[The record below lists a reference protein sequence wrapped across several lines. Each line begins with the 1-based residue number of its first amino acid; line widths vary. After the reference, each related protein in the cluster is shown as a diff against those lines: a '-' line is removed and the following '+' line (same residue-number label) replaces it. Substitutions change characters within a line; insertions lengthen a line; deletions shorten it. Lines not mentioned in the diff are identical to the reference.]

1 VQDKELIAKISKN
14 NDNSAFNELINR
26 HKDNV
31 FSIAIGFLHDKDAAN
46 DIVQDVFLKFWEI
59 RKDFKLTAKFSTWLY
74 RVTVN
79 KCINVQRKNKFS
91 TVFST
96 FENKNNNENDISFEA
111 QISDNQQD
119 TIDKK
124 DKQNILKKNIENAL
138 NSLPKRQKIAFIL
151 NKYQNLSY
159 KEIADVMELSVS
171 SVEALLYRAKANLQ
185 KKLYKTYENLKNNRL

>member
-1 VQDKELIAKISKN
+1 MQDKELIAKISKN

-111 QISDNQQD
+111 QIPDNQQN
-119 TIDKK
+119 TIGNK
-124 DKQNILKKNIENAL
+124 DKQNILKKNLKNAL

-159 KEIADVMELSVS
+159 KEIADVMELSIS

>member
-31 FSIAIGFLHDKDAAN
+31 FSIVIGFLHDKDAAN

-111 QISDNQQD
+111 QIPDNQQD
-119 TIDKK
+119 TIDNK

>member
-1 VQDKELIAKISKN
+1 MQDKELIAKISKN

-111 QISDNQQD
+111 QIPDNQQD
-119 TIDKK
+119 TIDNK